1 MTQWDRR
8 PKPVAAKLV
17 RPRVE
22 KACLRP
28 ETLSSVERGCRHRL
42 MLVCA
47 PAGYGKTTTIVAA
60 LQQLQVESVWY
71 KLDVLDHDP
80 AVFIT
85 SLVEAFRRRLP
96 EFGQAILDRLR
107 YAHESPISH
116 EQLAALFVAEYGER
130 VAADTHI
137 VIDDYHEAADS
148 PDLNRALDYLLTNA
162 PENLRFIVLSRYDPV
177 FSTGKMRLADQVST
191 LGVELLRFDAQQA
204 GFVLE
209 TRSGR
214 RFAPEHVERL
224 IELTEGWPASVV
236 LAGLALDW
244 LDLDS
249 LEQALAD
256 PRLKRDIYSYLAE
269 QVYRNENTETC
280 RFLDRTCC
288 LEHVTEKLANRLVG
302 IDDAHRSLNHL
313 TANRVFTF
321 ADEPGAYRYHNLF
334 REYLRHNYVHE
345 HGEAALRM
353 LQRESAAALEDSG
366 EIEMAV
372 ELLFNANEQPAA
384 LEVLAR
390 AGESGL
396 DNFRT
401 ESLVSWLQRLSRE
414 MRWDEP
420 WARLLSSQVHMRAG
434 DLEAALVD
442 IDAAISTCETAGDEW
457 GWYHALSAKECVLF
471 WKGDLEEAVATCE
484 AALSHAASG
493 AQKLHS
499 LLSMCSA
506 SLDRRDW
513 VTASTAFAA
522 ADELSRH
529 ASTGELARAH
539 ALRAHADYFRGDY
552 QRALAES
559 PTVDWGT
566 IAPTLA
572 SSILNTKGLI
582 ATGLADYGTALELFD
597 EAQGIAHRF
606 GLSLATEIL
615 AANAGVALCGQG
627 HADEGIAAVRHA
639 VALSRAS
646 GADPV
651 LIAYALCDEGTIL
664 RRRGRHTDALTL
676 FGKAETL
683 VSVNRDPSL
692 ALTLK
697 ANVLFTAALAGEGDG
712 GRLPEVAAAARTA
725 GLLYVSLA
733 AELYSG
739 ILAAEMRPSGGP
751 VLLGRCVPQ
760 QLRLGH
766 IDLLAQELCPRPA
779 VAVLALK
786 ATATPQE
793 CSALLAALAH
803 HWRFADFFG
812 YLIEE
817 APQFLTDAFAA
828 AMEHGRDEVVDSVL
842 TLAAGT
848 RGHSLE
854 SVVEQA
860 GLQRGERRHE
870 SEPRLPELTNREH
883 EVLGLM
889 ARGLR
894 NPDIAAQ
901 LFLSIAT
908 VKTHVNH
915 IFYKLGVDS
924 RVQAILRYKELEPAS
939 PARHLNPAA
948 NEYPAQV

>member
-22 KACLRP
+22 KACLRA
-28 ETLSSVERGCRHRL
+28 ETLSSVESGCRHRL

-60 LQQLQVESVWY
+60 LQQLQIESVWY

-80 AVFIT
+80 VVFIT
-85 SLVEAFRRRLP
+85 SLVEAFRRHLP
-96 EFGQAILDRLR
+96 EFGQAILERLR
-107 YAHESPISH
+107 YAHESPISL
-116 EQLAALFVAEYGER
+116 EQLAALFVAECGEH

-148 PDLNRALDYLLTNA
+148 PDLNRTLDCLLTNA
-162 PENLRFIVLSRYDPV
+162 PENLRFIVLSRYDPA
-177 FSTGKMRLADQVST
+177 FPTGKMRLADQVSV
-191 LGVELLRFDAQQA
+191 LGVDLLRFDVRQA

-209 TRSGR
+209 ARSGR

-224 IELTEGWPASVV
+224 IQLTEGWPASVV

-269 QVYRNENTETC
+269 QVYRNEDLETQ
-280 RFLDRTCC
+280 RFLDHTCC

-302 IDDAHRSLNHL
+302 IDDAHHSLNHL

-345 HGEAALRM
+345 RGEAALRT
-353 LQRESAAALEDSG
+353 LQRESAAALEGSG

-414 MRWDEP
+414 MRCDEP

-434 DLEAALVD
+434 DLDAALAD
-442 IDAAISTCETAGDEW
+442 IDAAISTCEAASDEW
-457 GWYHALSAKECVLF
+457 GMYHALSAKECVLF
-471 WKGDLEEAVATCE
+471 WKGDVEDVVLTCE
-484 AALSHAASG
+484 AALTHASTE
-493 AQKLHS
+493 AQRLHT
-499 LLSMCSA
+499 LLSLASA
-506 SLDRRDW
+506 AIDQREW
-513 VTASTAFAA
+513 CTAESAFAA
-522 ADELSRH
+522 AGKVRQAHPEERTRAEALRGLAAYFQGDY
-529 ASTGELARAH
+529 ALARSESPSV
-539 ALRAHADYFRGDY
+539 DFSGIPP
-552 QRALAES
+552 ALAS
-559 PTVDWGT
+559 C
-566 IAPTLA
+566 TLN
-572 SSILNTKGLI
+572 SQGVIQ
-582 ATGLADYGTALELFD
+582 TGLAEYDGAMDLFRAAQDIARRFGQAVTLSMIEDNVGVTLSALGRSDEGLSTIRRAAALTQALDANPTLIAHAVGD
-597 EAQGIAHRF
+597 EATVLRRCGRHGEALALYRQAESLVSIERDPYLA
-606 GLSLATEIL
+606 LSLT
-615 AANAGVALCGQG
+615 ANL
-627 HADEGIAAVRHA
+627 
-639 VALSRAS
+639 
-646 GADPV
+646 
-651 LIAYALCDEGTIL
+651 
-664 RRRGRHTDALTL
+664 
-676 FGKAETL
+676 
-683 VSVNRDPSL
+683 
-692 ALTLK
+692 
-697 ANVLFTAALAGEGDG
+697 LFTAALAGDGDG
-712 GRLPEVAAAARTA
+712 GGLPEVAVTARTA

-733 AELYSG
+733 AELYGG
-739 ILAAEMRPSGGP
+739 ILAAELRPLDGRL
-751 VLLGRCVPQ
+751 VLARCIPQ

-786 ATATPQE
+786 AAAAPSQ

-803 HWRFADFFG
+803 HWRYATFFA

-817 APQFLTDAFAA
+817 EPSLLADAFAA
-828 AMEHGRDEVVDSVL
+828 AVEHGQSEVVDGVL
-842 TLAAGT
+842 ALAAGT
-848 RGHSLE
+848 TGCSLE
-854 SVVEQA
+854 TAVDQVR
-860 GLQRGERRHE
+860 LQRDERRPVPK
-870 SEPRLPELTNREH
+870 PRLPELTNREQ

-924 RVQAILRYKELEPAS
+924 RVQAILRYKELEPAKHT
-939 PARHLNPAA
+939 RQLNPATDG
-948 NEYPAQV
+948 NPA